1 MNYEFPT
8 QVIQN
13 IKKRYDEDKIQQMTL
28 PTSCE
33 LPLNYIQ
40 PIDTTTLIR
49 SNLTAIQNLKMPL
62 YPQRPIT

>member
-33 LPLNYIQ
+33 LPLNYI
-40 PIDTTTLIR
+40 
-49 SNLTAIQNLKMPL
+49 
-62 YPQRPIT
+62 